1 MAAKVDIQNLTIYQM
16 WNLSM
21 ITHTEVGKQ
30 CVRSAHAWQVSNGF
44 VVCGVLYLPRSATAL
59 KTDIAIAY
67 DFYRHKYTMPDID
80 WINLYKHTNMVQ
92 YSPYDKRI
100 YVYDH
105 GYLLSMPARLHW
117 RAR

>member
-1 MAAKVDIQNLTIYQM
+1 M
-16 WNLSM
+16 
-21 ITHTEVGKQ
+21 
-30 CVRSAHAWQVSNGF
+30 RPAHIRQVSNGF
-44 VVCGVLYLPRSATAL
+44 VVCGVLYMPRSGTAL

-67 DFYRHKYTMPDID
+67 DFYRHKYNMPDID